1 MKFSENWLRE
11 WVNPEVTTDELVAQ
25 VTLAGLEVDEVEAA
39 AGVFTGVVVGEI
51 LAAEQH
57 PNADKLQV
65 CTVSDG
71 TEQFQVVCGAPN
83 ARPGIKIPFAK
94 IGAVLGGDF
103 KIKKA
108 KLRQV
113 ESFGMLCSASELEI
127 SDDNDGIME
136 LAADAPVGADI
147 REYLN
152 LNDSIIDVDLTPNRA
167 DCLSIAGLAREVGV
181 INKVDLTPVAITEQ
195 VVSIDDT
202 FPIRVD
208 ATEGCPR
215 YLGRVIK
222 GVNVKAETPLWMVE
236 KLRRSG
242 IRSIDPIV
250 DITNYVMIEL
260 GQPMHAFDLN
270 NLSGSIVVRMAEEG
284 EKLLLLDGQEIALRA
299 DTMVI
304 ADEQKPLAMAGIM
317 GGEHSGVNDHTQT
330 IFLESAFFAPL
341 TLAGKARSYGLHT
354 DSSHRFE
361 RGVDASLAPQAIE
374 RATQLILEIAGG
386 EVGPINEVVTEANL
400 PKANQVTLRRK
411 KLDQYL
417 ATSLEKD
424 LVTDILTRLDLE
436 MVEVTDEQWVTVAPS
451 HRFDIEIEADLIEE
465 VARIYGYDN
474 LPSSMPTAAV
484 NFTPASESKTPIQS
498 LRATLVSQGYQEAVT
513 YSFIDPV
520 MSKQFFPAIDPV
532 PLENPISGDMGVMR
546 PSLLPGLVKV
556 YLHNQNRQQ
565 SRVRIFETGSRFVG
579 DVNKLD
585 ELDQKHQVAGL
596 IAGSRYPEGWYHNNE
611 KVDFYDL
618 KAHVEALFAL
628 NQGPKPE
635 FERADE
641 VYLHPGRS
649 AYVLVNGERVGV
661 IGELHP
667 QLAKQL
673 GTNQAVYV
681 FEMDLNTVLGAKL
694 PEYQRVSKFPEV
706 RRDLALL
713 VDRLT
718 PVNEL
723 EKVIADNA
731 GEAFQKVAVFDVYQG
746 QGIDESKKS
755 VALGLT
761 WQHPS
766 HTLSDE
772 EVNSAVETVTA
783 ALAEKLGAVIRG

>member
-222 GVNVKAETPLWMVE
+222 DVNVKAETPLWMVE

-284 EKLLLLDGQEIALRA
+284 EKLLLLDGQR
-299 DTMVI
+299 D
-304 ADEQKPLAMAGIM
+304 
-317 GGEHSGVNDHTQT
+317 
-330 IFLESAFFAPL
+330 
-341 TLAGKARSYGLHT
+341 
-354 DSSHRFE
+354 
-361 RGVDASLAPQAIE
+361 
-374 RATQLILEIAGG
+374 RAT
-386 EVGPINEVVTEANL
+386 
-400 PKANQVTLRRK
+400 R
-411 KLDQYL
+411 
-417 ATSLEKD
+417 
-424 LVTDILTRLDLE
+424 
-436 MVEVTDEQWVTVAPS
+436 
-451 HRFDIEIEADLIEE
+451 
-465 VARIYGYDN
+465 
-474 LPSSMPTAAV
+474 
-484 NFTPASESKTPIQS
+484 
-498 LRATLVSQGYQEAVT
+498 
-513 YSFIDPV
+513 
-520 MSKQFFPAIDPV
+520 
-532 PLENPISGDMGVMR
+532 
-546 PSLLPGLVKV
+546 
-556 YLHNQNRQQ
+556 
-565 SRVRIFETGSRFVG
+565 
-579 DVNKLD
+579 
-585 ELDQKHQVAGL
+585 
-596 IAGSRYPEGWYHNNE
+596 
-611 KVDFYDL
+611 
-618 KAHVEALFAL
+618 
-628 NQGPKPE
+628 
-635 FERADE
+635 
-641 VYLHPGRS
+641 
-649 AYVLVNGERVGV
+649 
-661 IGELHP
+661 
-667 QLAKQL
+667 
-673 GTNQAVYV
+673 
-681 FEMDLNTVLGAKL
+681 
-694 PEYQRVSKFPEV
+694 
-706 RRDLALL
+706 
-713 VDRLT
+713 
-718 PVNEL
+718 
-723 EKVIADNA
+723 
-731 GEAFQKVAVFDVYQG
+731 
-746 QGIDESKKS
+746 
-755 VALGLT
+755 
-761 WQHPS
+761 
-766 HTLSDE
+766 
-772 EVNSAVETVTA
+772 
-783 ALAEKLGAVIRG
+783 